1 MLAYRI
7 LLTIFPV
14 FAVIAVGYLY
24 GRWRRPDMGLAN
36 QLNMDIF
43 LPALLFH
50 VLASKEFH
58 IAEYQALAL
67 GGLLVILGSG
77 LLVLPIARL
86 TRLHPKTLL
95 PPMMFTNTGNIGLP
109 LAVLAF
115 GEAALP
121 GAVVLFIVENTL
133 HFSLGAYIMDRHAGI
148 ARLFRMPIILAT
160 IAGLLVSLLDWKIPR
175 LIALPVEMLGQVSV
189 PLLLFAL
196 GVRLVQVDFSD
207 WKAGLLGA
215 VLCPL
220 SGVLLVL
227 ALLPFLDLPA
237 LQRNLFIV
245 FGALPPAVLN
255 YIVAEQYRQE
265 PKRVASIVML
275 GNLAGIITLPTAL
288 AFVL

>member
-7 LLTIFPV
+7 LLTMFPV

-50 VLASKEFH
+50 VLAGKEFH